1 MGCGEVVPFDGPFEV
16 PLQGIY
22 LQPDA
27 PAVFDGK
34 LVTMLIGKVVEKLY
48 VSAPYAQAVF
58 NGKNV
63 TADPPRTELWCLLYA
78 QVRQADNRDSRN
90 ILLDDRPLDPRVQ
103 VEHDPQVD
111 WLARYDDAE
120 RQTLKR
126 IASKYSKDELSSAQ
140 LKHVYKLAEAAQVNI
155 DATSYGAVVWSN
167 LEIAQLLRLYGLP
180 DNSPLSV
187 LVVEILPVITNIYEH
202 VTGLDQ
208 AGVTDQLRG
217 TLHMGGLPS
226 DGQIKER
233 MAQRDRTRDFEA
245 GPGPLRDELGHHRI
259 LRTSPLTEVP
269 PIC

>member
-1 MGCGEVVPFDGPFEV
+1 M
-16 PLQGIY
+16 
-22 LQPDA
+22 
-27 PAVFDGK
+27 
-34 LVTMLIGKVVEKLY
+34 
-48 VSAPYAQAVF
+48 F

-78 QVRQADNRDSRN
+78 QVRQADNRDLRN
-90 ILLDDRPLDPRVQ
+90 ILLDDSPLDWRVQ

-126 IASKYSKDELSSAQ
+126 IASKNSKDELSYAH
-140 LKHVYKLAEAAQVNI
+140 LKHVYKLAEPAQVNT
-155 DATSYGAVVWSN
+155 DATKYGAVVWSN

-187 LVVEILPVITNIYEH
+187 LVVEILPVITNIFEH
-202 VTGLDQ
+202 VSGLGQ
-208 AGVTDQLRG
+208 AGVTDQRVAPCAWAICPPTG
-217 TLHMGGLPS
+217 RS
-226 DGQIKER
+226 ER
-233 MAQRDRTRDFEA
+233 MAQRDRTRDVEA
-245 GPGPLRDELGHHRI
+245 GPGPLSDELGHHRI